1 MVSIGDGEPGYKVGY
16 YIEVPKH
23 PDWRP
28 LRYYDSA
35 HEARQYRRS
44 QPGLV
49 GQNWPIK
56 EVAVVC
62 TVNEVGEPD
71 ADKPEISPLA
81 KVLAK
86 FMYDYFG
93 RYGYVDTHGSRP
105 YSEVTIDGDIY
116 NLGTLAEGLAQ
127 LVKSAT

>member
-56 EVAVVC
+56 EVAVIC
-62 TVNEVGEPD
+62 TVREVSETAIATP
-71 ADKPEISPLA
+71 PLVN
-81 KVLAK
+81 VLAQ
-86 FMYDYFG
+86 FMYDYFQQEHADAHSSLVG
-93 RYGYVDTHGSRP
+93 PYG
-105 YSEVTIDGDIY
+105 EVTIDGDY
-116 NLGTLAEGLAQ
+116 DLGELAEGLIR
-127 LVKSAT
+127 LVKEAT